1 MKTQRPRLFGRSWS
15 AVPAVFA
22 TVVLLLASAPARPQ
36 SPAQSAA
43 TTRVLAKIDEMI
55 GDVERIMGLKA
66 LAPIPRSLLSR
77 EEINELISGRMS
89 EEAASEDIGNEER
102 FLEMFGFVDQKF
114 DLAQEVVNTLT
125 EQATALY
132 DYKTKQLYLSTWT
145 PEDMQEFALVHELA
159 HAIADQHFDLG
170 KYVDRS
176 KSADGDLARSAVI
189 EGQASWVMTEWVMQ
203 QTGRSLR
210 NNGLLAA
217 AAAGASRFEV
227 AEYPVFSSQPM
238 YLREAMLFPYT
249 EGMIF
254 QQKVIERYGQ
264 QGFERVF
271 RTAPSSTQQILNA
284 ESYFTG
290 RVPSEPKLPRF
301 KLRGYRRASRGDVGQ
316 FDHAVLLEQHI
327 DEKESERM
335 APLWRGGRYEIWS
348 REDDSRAVLRYA
360 SDWADADAARTYFD
374 AYRRILRSKW
384 ERMEVSRRSR
394 TRFEGAGSNGR
405 FIVTLDGVTV
415 TSLEGLPDDY
425 AARDNVTEPEE
436 GDAK

>member
-1 MKTQRPRLFGRSWS
+1 MKIKRPSVFGRSWTVAY
-15 AVPAVFA
+15 AVVVVAALFTLAV
-22 TVVLLLASAPARPQ
+22 PARPQ
-36 SPAQSAA
+36 AQGQVR

-77 EEINELISGRMS
+77 EEINKLVSGRMD
-89 EEAASEDIGNEER
+89 EDASTADVDNEER
-102 FLEMFGFVDQKF
+102 FLQLFGFVDNKF

-170 KYVDRS
+170 KYVDKS

-189 EGQASWVMTEWVMQ
+189 EGQASWVMTEWVML

-210 NNGLLAA
+210 DNGLLAA

-227 AEYPVFSSQPM
+227 AEYPVFSSQPL

-249 EGMIF
+249 QGMIF
-254 QQKVIERYGQ
+254 QQRVIERYGQ
-264 QGFERVF
+264 QGFDRVF
-271 RTAPSSTQQILNA
+271 RTPPTSTQQVLDA
-284 ESYFTG
+284 ESYFTE
-290 RVPSEPKLPRF
+290 RVPTEPKLPRL
-301 KLRGYRRASRGDVGQ
+301 KLRGFKRTSRGDVGE
-316 FDHAVLLEQHI
+316 FDHAILLQQYI
-327 DEKESERM
+327 DEKESERI

-348 REDDSRAVLRYA
+348 NSDNSRAVLRYA
-360 SDWADADAARTYFD
+360 SDWADADAAKTYFD
-374 AYRRILRSKW
+374 AYRRVLRSKFDHIA
-384 ERMEVSRRSR
+384 VANRSR
-394 TRFEGAGSNGR
+394 SRFEGSGDNGR
-405 FIVTLDGVTV
+405 FVVTLDGASV

-425 AARDNVTEPEE
+425 EARDNVTETEE
-436 GDAK
+436 GEAQ

>member
-1 MKTQRPRLFGRSWS
+1 MNIKGPRSIFGRTAAMIYGVV
-15 AVPAVFA
+15 AVAA
-22 TVVLLLASAPARPQ
+22 LLLTALPAKPQ
-36 SPAQSAA
+36 TPAEAN
-43 TTRVLAKIDEMI
+43 RVLAKIDEMI

-66 LAPIPRSLLSR
+66 LAPIPRSLLTR
-77 EEINELISGRMS
+77 EQINELVTSRMNEESSGGQIT
-89 EEAASEDIGNEER
+89 DEER
-102 FLEMFGFVDQKF
+102 FLQLFGFVDNKF
-114 DLAQEVVNTLT
+114 DLAQGVINTLT

-170 KYVDRS
+170 KYVDKS

-189 EGQASWVMTEWVMQ
+189 EGQASWVMTEWVML

-217 AAAGASRFEV
+217 AAAGASRYEV
-227 AEYPVFSSQPM
+227 SEYPVFSSQPL
-238 YLREAMLFPYT
+238 YIREAMLFPYT

-254 QQKVIERYGQ
+254 QQHVLERYGQ
-264 QGFERVF
+264 QGFDRVF
-271 RTAPSSTQQILNA
+271 STAPTSTQQVLNP
-284 ESYFTG
+284 ESYFVE
-290 RVPSEPKLPRF
+290 RAPSEPKLPRLR
-301 KLRGYRRASRGDVGQ
+301 LRGFKRASRGDVGQ

-327 DEKESERM
+327 SEQEADRV

-348 REDDSRAVLRYA
+348 NDDDSKSVLRYA
-360 SDWADADAARTYFD
+360 SDWADADAARTYFE

-384 ERMEVSRRSR
+384 ERFEVSSRSR
-394 TRFEGAGSNGR
+394 TQFEGAGDNGR
-405 FIVTLDGVTV
+405 FIVTLDGASV

-425 AARDNVTEPEE
+425 KSDNVTETEE
-436 GDAK
+436 GDVP

>member
-1 MKTQRPRLFGRSWS
+1 MNIKGPRIFGRSAAMIY
-15 AVPAVFA
+15 AVVGVAA
-22 TVVLLLASAPARPQ
+22 LLLAAAPAQPQ
-36 SPAQSAA
+36 APSQASAS
-43 TTRVLAKIDEMI
+43 RVLAKIDEMI

-66 LAPIPRSLLSR
+66 LAPIPRSLLTR
-77 EEINELISGRMS
+77 EQINELVSGRMNEESSGDEINE
-89 EEAASEDIGNEER
+89 EER
-102 FLEMFGFVDQKF
+102 FLELFGFVDKNF

-170 KYVDRS
+170 KYVDKSR
-176 KSADGDLARSAVI
+176 SADGDLARSAVI
-189 EGQASWVMTEWVMQ
+189 EGQASWVMTEWVML

-227 AEYPVFSSQPM
+227 AEYPVFSSQPLYM
-238 YLREAMLFPYT
+238 REAMLFPYT

-254 QQKVIERYGQ
+254 QQHVIERYGQ
-264 QGFERVF
+264 QGFDRVF
-271 RTAPSSTQQILNA
+271 RTAPTSTQQILNP
-284 ESYFTG
+284 ESYFVG

-301 KLRGYRRASRGDVGQ
+301 RLRGFKRAARGDVGQ
-316 FDHAVLLEQHI
+316 FDHAVLLKQHI
-327 DEKESERM
+327 GEQEAERL

-348 REDDSRAVLRYA
+348 NDDDSRTVLRYA
-360 SDWADADAARTYFD
+360 SDWADADAAKTYFD

-384 ERMEVSRRSR
+384 KGLEASSRSR
-394 TRFEGAGSNGR
+394 SRFEGSGDTGR
-405 FIVTLDGVTV
+405 FVVTLDGASV

-425 AARDNVTEPEE
+425 KARDNVTETNE
-436 GDAK
+436 GEAP

>member
-1 MKTQRPRLFGRSWS
+1 MNIKGPRIFGRTAAMIYGVV
-15 AVPAVFA
+15 AVAA
-22 TVVLLLASAPARPQ
+22 LLLTALPATPQAPGEAN
-36 SPAQSAA
+36 
-43 TTRVLAKIDEMI
+43 RVLAKIDEMI

-66 LAPIPRSLLSR
+66 LAPIPRSLLTREQINELVTSR
-77 EEINELISGRMS
+77 MNEESPGEEINS
-89 EEAASEDIGNEER
+89 EER
-102 FLEMFGFVDQKF
+102 FLQLFGFVDNKF

-170 KYVDRS
+170 KYVDKS

-189 EGQASWVMTEWVMQ
+189 EGQASWVMTEWVML

-217 AAAGASRFEV
+217 AAAGASRYEV
-227 AEYPVFSSQPM
+227 SEYPVFSSQPL
-238 YLREAMLFPYT
+238 YIREAMLFPYT

-254 QQKVIERYGQ
+254 QQQVIERYGQ
-264 QGFERVF
+264 QGFDRVF
-271 RTAPSSTQQILNA
+271 RAAPTSTQQVLNP
-284 ESYFTG
+284 ESYFVG
-290 RVPSEPKLPRF
+290 RVPSEPRLPRF
-301 KLRGYRRASRGDVGQ
+301 RLRGFKRASRGDVGQ

-327 DEKESERM
+327 SEQEADRV

-348 REDDSRAVLRYA
+348 NDDNSRAVLRYA

-374 AYRRILRSKW
+374 AYRRVLRSKW
-384 ERMEVSRRSR
+384 ERFEVSSRSR
-394 TRFEGAGSNGR
+394 TQFEGSGDNGR
-405 FIVTLDGVTV
+405 FIVTLDGASV

-425 AARDNVTEPEE
+425 KSRDNVTETDE
-436 GDAK
+436 GDVP

>member
-1 MKTQRPRLFGRSWS
+1 MNIKGPRVFGRSWAMAYALVVTALLLA
-15 AVPAVFA
+15 AVPAR
-22 TVVLLLASAPARPQ
+22 SQAPSQ
-36 SPAQSAA
+36 AA

-77 EEINELISGRMS
+77 EEINELVSGRMN
-89 EEAASEDIGNEER
+89 EQGASDGVEKEER
-102 FLEMFGFVDQKF
+102 FLELFGFVDKKF

-170 KYVDRS
+170 KYVDKS

-189 EGQASWVMTEWVMQ
+189 EGQASWVMTEWVML

-210 NNGLLAA
+210 NNGMLAA

-227 AEYPVFSSQPM
+227 AEYPVFSSQPL

-249 EGMIF
+249 QGMIF
-254 QQKVIERYGQ
+254 QQRVIERHGQ
-264 QGFERVF
+264 QGFARVF
-271 RTAPSSTQQILNA
+271 RTPPASTQQVFDA
-284 ESYFTG
+284 ESYFTE

-301 KLRGYRRASRGDVGQ
+301 KLRGFKRSSRGDVGQ

-327 DEKESERM
+327 DEKESERI

-348 REDDSRAVLRYA
+348 NADDSRAVLRYA
-360 SDWADADAARTYFD
+360 SEWADADAARTYFE

-384 ERMEVSRRSR
+384 EHIEVSNRSS
-394 TRFEGAGSNGR
+394 TGLEGSGDNGR
-405 FIVTLDGVTV
+405 FIVTLDGASV

-425 AARDNVTEPEE
+425 KARDNVTEIDE
-436 GDAK
+436 GDVQ

>member
-1 MKTQRPRLFGRSWS
+1 MKIKRPRVFGRSS
-15 AVPAVFA
+15 AMVYAAVAVAALLTVAVPAQPQA
-22 TVVLLLASAPARPQ
+22 PSLSSA
-36 SPAQSAA
+36 
-43 TTRVLAKIDEMI
+43 TRVLAKIDEMI

-66 LAPIPRSLLSR
+66 LAPIPRSLLTR
-77 EEINELISGRMS
+77 DQINELVSGRMN
-89 EEAASEDIGNEER
+89 EESSSNDVNNEER
-102 FLEMFGFVDQKF
+102 FLELYGFVDKKF

-170 KYVDRS
+170 KYVDKS

-189 EGQASWVMTEWVMQ
+189 EGQASWVMTEWVML

-210 NNGLLAA
+210 NNGMLAA
-217 AAAGASRFEV
+217 AAAGASRYEV
-227 AEYPVFSSQPM
+227 AEYPVFSAQPL

-249 EGMIF
+249 QGMIF
-254 QQKVIERYGQ
+254 QQRVIDRYGEG
-264 QGFERVF
+264 GFERVF
-271 RTAPSSTQQILNA
+271 RTPPTSTQQVFDA
-284 ESYFTG
+284 ESYFTE

-301 KLRGYRRASRGDVGQ
+301 KLRGFKRASRGDVGQ
-316 FDHAVLLEQHI
+316 FDHAILLEQHV
-327 DEKESERM
+327 DQKESEHV

-348 REDDSRAVLRYA
+348 NADSSRSVLRYA
-360 SDWADADAARTYFD
+360 SDWADADAAKSYFD

-384 ERMEVSRRSR
+384 EHIEVSSRSR
-394 TRFEGAGSNGR
+394 SRFEGSGDNGR
-405 FIVTLDGVTV
+405 FIVTLDGASV

-425 AARDNVTEPEE
+425 KARDNVTETDEGEE
-436 GDAK
+436 Q

>member
-1 MKTQRPRLFGRSWS
+1 MKTTRPRVFGRFSA
-15 AVPAVFA
+15 AVPAAIVA
-22 TVVLLLASAPARPQ
+22 AALLLAAVPARPQ
-36 SPAQSAA
+36 APSPAS

-66 LAPIPRSLLSR
+66 LAPIPRSLLTR
-77 EEINELISGRMS
+77 EQIHELVSGRMS
-89 EEAASEDIGNEER
+89 EESSSDDISNEER
-102 FLEMFGFVDQKF
+102 FLELFGFVDKQF

-170 KYVDRS
+170 KYVDKS

-189 EGQASWVMTEWVMQ
+189 EGQASWVMTEWVML

-210 NNGLLAA
+210 ENGMLAA

-227 AEYPVFSSQPM
+227 AEYPVFSSQPL
-238 YLREAMLFPYT
+238 YIREAMLFPYT

-271 RTAPSSTQQILNA
+271 RTAPASTQQVLDA
-284 ESYFTG
+284 ESYFTQ

-301 KLRGYRRASRGDVGQ
+301 KLRGFKRASRGDVGQ

-327 DEKESERM
+327 DEKESARI

-348 REDDSRAVLRYA
+348 NADDSRAVLRYA

-384 ERMEVSRRSR
+384 EHVDVSRRSR
-394 TRFEGAGSNGR
+394 TRLEGSGDNGR
-405 FIVTLDGVTV
+405 FIVTLDGASV

-425 AARDNVTEPEE
+425 AARDNVTETDE
-436 GDAK
+436 GEVP